1 MIFRRLCSIRIKMT
15 TISAKIANEDK
26 TRFERIC
33 DSMGINISSAINSFV
48 KATIRENGLP
58 FALKASEDPYMYSEE
73 NMKYLRKSIHQIETG
88 KWQIHELKESD

>member
-1 MIFRRLCSIRIKMT
+1 MT

-26 TRFERIC
+26 ISFERIC

-58 FALKASEDPYMYSEE
+58 FALKASEDPYIYSEE
-73 NMKYLRKSIHQIETG
+73 NMEYLRKSIKQIETG
-88 KWQIHELKESD
+88 KCQIHELKEADR

>member
-1 MIFRRLCSIRIKMT
+1 MT

-26 TRFERIC
+26 INFERIC

-58 FALKASEDPYMYSEE
+58 FALKASEDPYIYSEE
-73 NMKYLRKSIHQIETG
+73 NMEYLRKSIKQIETG
-88 KWQIHELKESD
+88 KCQIHELKESDR

>member
-1 MIFRRLCSIRIKMT
+1 MT

-26 TRFERIC
+26 ISFERIC

-58 FALKASEDPYMYSEE
+58 FALKASEDPYIYSEE
-73 NMKYLRKSIHQIETG
+73 NMEYLRKSIKQIETG
-88 KWQIHELKESD
+88 KCQIHELKESDR

>member
-1 MIFRRLCSIRIKMT
+1 MT

-26 TRFERIC
+26 ISFERIC

-58 FALKASEDPYMYSEE
+58 FALKASEDPYIYSEE

-88 KWQIHELKESD
+88 KCQIHELKKSDR

>member
-1 MIFRRLCSIRIKMT
+1 MT

-26 TRFERIC
+26 ISFERIC

-58 FALKASEDPYMYSEE
+58 FALKASEDPYIYSEE
-73 NMKYLRKSIHQIETG
+73 NMEYLRKSIKQIEIG
-88 KWQIHELKESD
+88 KCQIHELKEADR

>member
-1 MIFRRLCSIRIKMT
+1 MT

-26 TRFERIC
+26 ISFERIC

-58 FALKASEDPYMYSEE
+58 FALKASEDPYIYSEE
-73 NMKYLRKSIHQIETG
+73 NMEYLRKSIKQIETG
-88 KWQIHELKESD
+88 KCQIHELKETD

>member
-1 MIFRRLCSIRIKMT
+1 MT

-26 TRFERIC
+26 ISFEQIC
-33 DSMGINISSAINSFV
+33 DSMGINISSAINAFV

-58 FALKASEDPYMYSEE
+58 FALKASEDPYIYSEE